1 MARATFST
9 TFYCRSSKTNKQGL
23 APLELSIIVNQER
36 LFLNLPSKLN
46 PTDFN
51 RKRKPNHIE
60 DLLNTYRVRINEVC
74 ANLMSEGLP
83 ITSATLRDYL
93 KTGGTKSLT
102 IKKLLEEF
110 IKHITPTHKATAVRK
125 YELVGD
131 YLISTLTA
139 DKEICTLTLG
149 DGVKLY
155 EGLKQKFLPSTSA
168 GYMTKIRTIFGYAVD
183 NGMMKINPTNSI
195 KLDKGKREIE
205 YLTTEEINALKSLN
219 LGDYERLEK
228 VRDLLLFQ
236 SSTGLAYADLI
247 TFDINKLQ
255 YDNNIPVYRG
265 RRVKTGVEYTAIILP
280 MGMDIL
286 KKYDNT
292 LPLIS
297 NQKYNAYLKEI
308 QKLANIKTNLTTH
321 LARKSYAHYL
331 LNNGVRLEI
340 VSKTLGHSSTLIT
353 QKIYC
358 ETSTSTIANEVGKI
372 FNNPS

>member
-9 TFYCRSSKTNKQGL
+9 TFYCRSSKANKQGL
-23 APLELSIIVNQER
+23 APLELSIIVNGER

-46 PTDFN
+46 PAEFN
-51 RKRKPNHIE
+51 RKRKPAYIE
-60 DLLNTYRVRINEVC
+60 DLLNTYRIKINEVC
-74 ANLMSEGLP
+74 ADLMSDGMP

-102 IKKLLEEF
+102 IRKLLEEF
-110 IKHITPTHKATAVRK
+110 INHITLTHKPTAVRK

-139 DKEICTLTLG
+139 DRELCTITLG
-149 DGVKLY
+149 DGAKLY
-155 EGLKQKFLPSTSA
+155 EGLKQKFLPSTA
-168 GYMTKIRTIFGYAVD
+168 VGYMTKIRTIFGYAVD
-183 NGMMKINPTNSI
+183 NGYIKINPTNNI

-247 TFDINKLQ
+247 TFDVTKLQ
-255 YDNNIPVYRG
+255 YDDNIPVYRG

-286 KKYDNT
+286 KKYDNA

-297 NQKYNAYLKEI
+297 NQKYNQYLKEI

-331 LNNGVRLEI
+331 LNNGVRLEV

-358 ETSTSTIANEVGKI
+358 ETDTSTIAKEVGKI
-372 FNNPS
+372 FS

>member
-1 MARATFST
+1 MARCTFST

-23 APLELSIIVNQER
+23 APLELSIIVNGER

-60 DLLNTYRVRINEVC
+60 DLLNTYRVKINEVC
-74 ANLMSEGLP
+74 ANLMSDGLP

-110 IKHITPTHKATAVRK
+110 ITHITPTHKATAVRK

-183 NGMMKINPTNSI
+183 NGYIKINPTNSI

-236 SSTGLAYADLI
+236 SSTGLAYADLM
-247 TFDINKLQ
+247 TFDFNKLQ

-280 MGMDIL
+280 MGIDIL
-286 KKYDNT
+286 KKYDNA